1 MEYDWILRGGRVIDP
16 ASGTDEI
23 RDVYVRD
30 GRIADNT
37 DEIAWCGG
45 KTYPAGQ
52 AEDGGMVISLGER
65 IIDATGLIMTPGL
78 IDFHAHVYCPGSA
91 LSVRADEL
99 LRQGTTTVV
108 DAGTCGCADFDTFA
122 ETVIQRPGPRIRAFL
137 NVASGGLSNPDI
149 PEDYD
154 PAGYDTG
161 RIEEVIR
168 RYGDGII
175 GLKIRLS
182 KGIVP
187 EDRAAYYLDECIS
200 LAGRLEERLGRRLRV
215 CVHTTDSP
223 VPAGDLAEMLRPGDI
238 FCHCYAGAGSTIL
251 TEKGEID
258 PKILAAR
265 KRGVL
270 FDAANGKANFSLD
283 TARRALAAGFLPD
296 IISTDLT
303 SMTCGDS
310 PYVGSLPR
318 ILSKYMEL
326 GLSLPEAVRRCT
338 AVPAA
343 ILGEEGER
351 GTLRPGAGAD
361 IAVFRLEDT
370 PFMQKDF
377 RGDTI
382 TCRRRLVPVM
392 TILSGG

>member
-52 AEDGGMVISLGER
+52 AADGGVVISLPER
-65 IIDATGLIMTPGL
+65 VIDAAGLIVTPGL
-78 IDFHAHVYCPGSA
+78 IDFHAHVYCLGSA

-122 ETVIQRPGPRIRAFL
+122 ETVIQSPGPRIRAFL
-137 NVASGGLSNPDI
+137 NVAAGGLSNPDI

-161 RIEEVIR
+161 RIEETIR

-200 LAGRLEERLGRRLRV
+200 LAGRLEERLGRHLRV

-270 FDAANGKANFSLD
+270 FDAANGKANFCLD
-283 TARRALAAGFLPD
+283 TAKRALAAGFLPD

-326 GLSLPEAVRRCT
+326 GLTLSEAVGLCT
-338 AVPAA
+338 QAPAQ
-343 ILGEEGER
+343 ILGEEGEI
-351 GTLRPGAGAD
+351 GTLRPGARAD

-382 TCRRRLVPVM
+382 TCKRRLVPVM

>member
-1 MEYDWILRGGRVIDP
+1 MSFI
-16 ASGTDEI
+16 
-23 RDVYVRD
+23 
-30 GRIADNT
+30 
-37 DEIAWCGG
+37 
-45 KTYPAGQ
+45 K
-52 AEDGGMVISLGER
+52 
-65 IIDATGLIMTPGL
+65 
-78 IDFHAHVYCPGSA
+78 
-91 LSVRADEL
+91 
-99 LRQGTTTVV
+99 
-108 DAGTCGCADFDTFA
+108 
-122 ETVIQRPGPRIRAFL
+122 
-137 NVASGGLSNPDI
+137 VASGGLSNPDI

-161 RIEEVIR
+161 RIEETIR

-182 KGIVP
+182 KGIIP
-187 EDRAAYYLDECIS
+187 EDRAAFYLDECIS
-200 LAGRLEERLGRRLRV
+200 LAGRLEEVL
-215 CVHTTDSP
+215 
-223 VPAGDLAEMLRPGDI
+223 AGDLAEMLRPGDI

-270 FDAANGKANFSLD
+270 FDAANGKANFCLD
-283 TARRALAAGFLPD
+283 TAKRALAAGFLPD

-326 GLSLPEAVRRCT
+326 GLSLSEAVGLCT
-338 AVPAA
+338 KAPAA
-343 ILGEEGER
+343 VLGEEGES
-351 GTLRPGAGAD
+351 GTLQPGAGAD
-361 IAVFRLEDT
+361 IAVFRLDDT

-382 TCRRRLVPVM
+382 TCRKRLVPVM